1 MLSIK
6 TPNAEKRWGRT
17 AKMAKK
23 METIPKLF
31 ALAIVA
37 ASLTTFLM
45 PAAFAAEAGSNDPG
59 TEVDLIWSL
68 VRATDSVNANLA
80 EIDQALLNASLA
92 LSETGIEG
100 QKAQEVL
107 EDLVG
112 LGPWVVDC
120 ITIDSEGT
128 ILEVRPAEY
137 QEVKGASIKDQE
149 HIERL
154 LSTGRPAGLAYIM
167 SVEGFHAMDFASPV
181 FDEGGRL
188 IGAVTVL
195 VNSTEFFGAALLP
208 YQLEGGAKIWAM
220 TPDGTIIYDSDS
232 EQIGRNTFTDPLFQP
247 FPDLLTVGERV
258 NMTRS
263 GTGSYEIFGTEKELF
278 WTTVDYQGEEM
289 RLLLSVDADGILS

>member
-1 MLSIK
+1 
-6 TPNAEKRWGRT
+6 
-17 AKMAKK
+17 MAKK

-128 ILEVRPAEY
+128 ILEVGPAEY

>member
-181 FDEGGRL
+181 FDEG
-188 IGAVTVL
+188 
-195 VNSTEFFGAALLP
+195 
-208 YQLEGGAKIWAM
+208 EG
-220 TPDGTIIYDSDS
+220 
-232 EQIGRNTFTDPLFQP
+232 
-247 FPDLLTVGERV
+247 
-258 NMTRS
+258 
-263 GTGSYEIFGTEKELF
+263 
-278 WTTVDYQGEEM
+278 
-289 RLLLSVDADGILS
+289 

>member
-1 MLSIK
+1 
-6 TPNAEKRWGRT
+6 
-17 AKMAKK
+17 MAKK

>member
-1 MLSIK
+1 
-6 TPNAEKRWGRT
+6 
-17 AKMAKK
+17 MAKK

-80 EIDQALLNASLA
+80 EIDQALLNTSLA